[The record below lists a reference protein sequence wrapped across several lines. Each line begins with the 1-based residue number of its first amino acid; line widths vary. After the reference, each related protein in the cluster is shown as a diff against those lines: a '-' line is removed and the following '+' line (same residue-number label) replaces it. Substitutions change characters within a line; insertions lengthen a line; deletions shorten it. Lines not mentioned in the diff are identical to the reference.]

1 VTAERPDA
9 TAQMDARPDGRDP
22 AAPLLEAVEITAGYD
37 GIPAVRGVSLHVRP
51 GEVVALLGANGAG
64 KTTTLLTM
72 AGEVPLQSGEVR
84 WCGAKARGPLFKRAR
99 AGLGLLTEERSLF
112 MGLTVQENLRLGR
125 GPVGPAL
132 DKMPELRE
140 LISRRAG
147 LLSGG
152 QQQMLTLARALA
164 GDFKVLMLDEFSL
177 GLAPIIVRRLLSLVR
192 EAAAEQNLGVLLVE
206 QHVASALRFSDRA
219 MVLRQGEVVLEGD
232 SDQLRGRMD
241 EIARAYL

>member
-1 VTAERPDA
+1 
-9 TAQMDARPDGRDP
+9 
-22 AAPLLEAVEITAGYD
+22 
-37 GIPAVRGVSLHVRP
+37 
-51 GEVVALLGANGAG
+51 
-64 KTTTLLTM
+64 
-72 AGEVPLQSGEVR
+72 
-84 WCGAKARGPLFKRAR
+84 
-99 AGLGLLTEERSLF
+99 
-112 MGLTVQENLRLGR
+112 LRLGR

-140 LISRRAG
+140 LISRRSG

-232 SDQLRGRMD
+232 SDQLRGRID

>member
-1 VTAERPDA
+1 VTAERPLA
-9 TAQMDARPDGRDP
+9 TDSLNARPGGP
-22 AAPLLEAVEITAGYD
+22 ESAAPLLEAVGITAGYD

-51 GEVVALLGANGAG
+51 GEIVALLGANGAG

-84 WCGAKARGPLFKRAR
+84 WRGAKARGPLFKRAR
-99 AGLGLLTEERSLF
+99 RGLGLLTEERSLF

-125 GPVGPAL
+125 GPVGQAL
-132 DKMPELRE
+132 DTMPELRE
-140 LISRRAG
+140 LINRRAG

-177 GLAPIIVRRLLSLVR
+177 GLAPIIVRRLLTLLR
-192 EAAAEQNLGVLLVE
+192 EAVAQQNIGVLLVE

-219 MVLRQGEVVLEGD
+219 IVLRQGEIVLEGD
-232 SDQLRGRMD
+232 SEQLRGRMD

>member
-1 VTAERPDA
+1 MTAERPDA
-9 TAQMDARPDGRDP
+9 TDQMDARPGGREP
-22 AAPLLEAVEITAGYD
+22 AAPLLEAVGITAGYD

-232 SDQLRGRMD
+232 SDQLRGRID

>member
-1 VTAERPDA
+1 MTAERPDA
-9 TAQMDARPDGRDP
+9 TDQMDARPAGQNP
-22 AAPLLEAVEITAGYD
+22 AAPLLEAVGITAGYD

-125 GPVGPAL
+125 GQVGPAL

-232 SDQLRGRMD
+232 SDQLRGRID

>member
-1 VTAERPDA
+1 MSAERPHA
-9 TAQMDARPDGRDP
+9 TRPLNTHPDGQDRE
-22 AAPLLEAVEITAGYD
+22 APLLEAVGITSGYD
-37 GIPAVRGVSLHVRP
+37 GIPAVREVSLHVRP

-64 KTTTLLTM
+64 KTTTLLTL

-125 GPVGPAL
+125 GPVGRAL
-132 DKMPELRE
+132 DTMPELRE
-140 LISRRAG
+140 LINRRAG

-177 GLAPIIVRRLLSLVR
+177 GLAPIIVRRLLSLLR
-192 EAAAEQNLGVLLVE
+192 EAVAEQNFGVLLVE
-206 QHVASALRFSDRA
+206 QHVASALSFSDRA
-219 MVLRQGEVVLEGD
+219 IVLRQGKIVLEGD
-232 SDQLRGRMD
+232 SDQLRSRTD

>member
-1 VTAERPDA
+1 MTAERPDA
-9 TAQMDARPDGRDP
+9 TDRMDARPASQNP
-22 AAPLLEAVEITAGYD
+22 AAPLLEAVGITAGYD

-232 SDQLRGRMD
+232 SDQLRGRID

>member
-9 TAQMDARPDGRDP
+9 TDQMDARPGGQEP
-22 AAPLLEAVEITAGYD
+22 AAPLLEAVGITAGYD

-140 LISRRAG
+140 LISRRVG

-232 SDQLRGRMD
+232 SDQLRGRID

>member
-1 VTAERPDA
+1 MTAERPFA
-9 TAQMDARPDGRDP
+9 AGPLTAHPGGP
-22 AAPLLEAVEITAGYD
+22 ELAAPLLEAVGITAGYD
-37 GIPAVRGVSLHVRP
+37 GIPALRGVSLHVRP

-64 KTTTLLTM
+64 KTTTLLTL

-84 WCGAKARGPLFKRAR
+84 WCGAKSRGPLFKRAR
-99 AGLGLLTEERSLF
+99 HGLGLLTEERSLF

-125 GPVGPAL
+125 GPVGRAL
-132 DKMPELRE
+132 DTMPELRE
-140 LISRRAG
+140 LITRRAG

-177 GLAPIIVRRLLSLVR
+177 GLAPIIVRRLLSLLR
-192 EAAAEQNLGVLLVE
+192 EAVAEQNLGVLLVE

-219 MVLRQGEVVLEGD
+219 VVLRQGEIVLEGD

>member
-9 TAQMDARPDGRDP
+9 TDQMDARPGGQEP
-22 AAPLLEAVEITAGYD
+22 AAPLLEAVGITAGYD

-112 MGLTVQENLRLGR
+112 MGLTVRENLRLGR
-125 GPVGPAL
+125 GPVEPAL

-140 LISRRAG
+140 LIGRRAG

-232 SDQLRGRMD
+232 SDQLRGRID

>member
-1 VTAERPDA
+1 MD
-9 TAQMDARPDGRDP
+9 QMDARPAGQEP
-22 AAPLLEAVEITAGYD
+22 AAPLLEAVGITAGYD
-37 GIPAVRGVSLHVRP
+37 GIPAVRGVSLQVRP

-72 AGEVPLQSGEVR
+72 AGEVPLQSGEVH
-84 WCGAKARGPLFKRAR
+84 WCGARARGPLFKRAR
-99 AGLGLLTEERSLF
+99 AGLCLLTEERSLF

-125 GPVGPAL
+125 GPAGKAL
-132 DKMPELRE
+132 DAMPELRE
-140 LISRRAG
+140 LVGRRAG

-177 GLAPIIVRRLLSLVR
+177 GLAPIIVRRLLGLVR

-232 SDQLRGRMD
+232 SDQLRGRID

>member
-1 VTAERPDA
+1 VTAERPLA
-9 TAQMDARPDGRDP
+9 PEPLNAPP
-22 AAPLLEAVEITAGYD
+22 AGTEPAVPLLEAVGVTAGYD
-37 GIPAVRGVSLHVRP
+37 GIPALRGVSLQVRP

-64 KTTTLLTM
+64 KTTTLLTL
-72 AGEVPLQSGEVR
+72 AGEVPLQKGEVR

-99 AGLGLLTEERSLF
+99 HGLGLLTEERSLF

-125 GPVGPAL
+125 GPVGRAL
-132 DKMPELRE
+132 DAMPELRE

-177 GLAPIIVRRLLSLVR
+177 GLAPIIVRRLLSLLR
-192 EAAAEQNLGVLLVE
+192 EAVAEQNLGVLLVE

-219 MVLRQGEVVLEGD
+219 VVLRQGEIALEGD
-232 SDQLRGRMD
+232 SGQLRGRMD